1 MARLR
6 ASFVST
12 CILRSSAVVL
22 CFFAGAAS
30 GSLHRGHRLAKP
42 GLSGFNSN
50 SWEQTAQI
58 RRGKAIRI
66 L

>member
-1 MARLR
+1 
-6 ASFVST
+6 
-12 CILRSSAVVL
+12 
-22 CFFAGAAS
+22 
-30 GSLHRGHRLAKP
+30 LAKP